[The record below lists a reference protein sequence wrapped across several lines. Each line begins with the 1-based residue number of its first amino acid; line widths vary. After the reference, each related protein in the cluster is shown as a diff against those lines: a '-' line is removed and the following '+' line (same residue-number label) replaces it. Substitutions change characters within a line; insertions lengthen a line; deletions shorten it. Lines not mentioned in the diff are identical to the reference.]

1 MQPSIN
7 DVFTLLYHIEIYH
20 IVSFIGSTTYELSR
34 YFNKVLAPLV
44 GNTEHHIRNTYD
56 WVGKSRQFQLDNDED
71 VVSFDVVESLYIYIY

>member
-7 DVFTLLYHIEIYH
+7 DVFTLLYH

-56 WVGKSRQFQLDNDED
+56 WVGKSRQFQLDDDED